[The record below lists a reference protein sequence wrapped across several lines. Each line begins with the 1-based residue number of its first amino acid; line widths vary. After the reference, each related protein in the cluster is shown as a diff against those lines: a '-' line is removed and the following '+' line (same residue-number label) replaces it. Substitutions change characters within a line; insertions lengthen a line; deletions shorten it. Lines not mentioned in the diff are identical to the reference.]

1 MRTRRERMTMRTPNH
16 WLVLCLVLLAYM
28 IAGYYDSLAN

>member
-1 MRTRRERMTMRTPNH
+1 MPNYPNH
-16 WLVLCLVLLAYM
+16 WLVLSMVLLAYM